1 MHSDSTPGIVSAGND
16 SNEHSHRPNL
26 TTLKRSPQDPV
37 DFPLPGSEVLPTAF
51 RELGPRELL
60 INEFFL
66 SIQGESSHA
75 GRPCFFIRLTGC
87 HLRCNY
93 CDTEYAFH
101 EGFKTTIEDCLQRA
115 EDAACS
121 LVEVTGGE
129 PLLQK
134 SVLPLMAELCDRGF
148 EVLLETS
155 GSVNLRR
162 VDARV
167 RKIVDVKTPSCGM
180 DRYNVKKLEDQL
192 TTGDE
197 IKIVIGDRRDY
208 DWTCD
213 WIAEHD
219 GLVERGLPIFLS
231 PVHGQLSPEEL
242 SRWILEDGVPVR
254 LNLQLHKYIWPETL
268 RGV

>member
-1 MHSDSTPGIVSAGND
+1 M
-16 SNEHSHRPNL
+16 RNL
-26 TTLKRSPQDPV
+26 
-37 DFPLPGSEVLPTAF
+37 A
-51 RELGPRELL
+51 PRELL

-87 HLRCNY
+87 HLRCTY

-101 EGFKTTIEDCLQRA
+101 EGFRTTIDDCLQRA
-115 EDAACS
+115 KNAGCS

-134 SVLPLMAELCDRGF
+134 AVFPLLTELCDNGF

-162 VDARV
+162 VDAMV
-167 RKIVDVKTPSCGM
+167 KKIVDVKTPSCGM
-180 DRYNVKKLEDQL
+180 ERYNVKKIEEQL
-192 TTGDE
+192 SSGDE
-197 IKIVIGDRRDY
+197 IKFVIGDRRDY
-208 DWTCD
+208 DWTCE
-213 WIAEHD
+213 WIADHD
-219 GLVERGLPIFLS
+219 ELLDREIPMFLS
-231 PVHGQLSPEEL
+231 PVHGQLAPETL
-242 SRWILEDGVPVR
+242 SRWIIEDGLPVR
-254 LNLQLHKYIWPETL
+254 LNLQLHKYIWPDTL